1 MNKKNSDNE
10 LVTKVI
16 DLCLLNSIEE
26 SKLYLKFLD
35 NQINFYQSHIDFL
48 ENTRPYFFQKK
59 KLEEHNKE
67 IEKYENKIRDIYIKI
82 EQEIDEIEKCN
93 MAIYSNN

>member
-35 NQINFYQSHIDFL
+35 NQINLYQSHIDFL
-48 ENTRPYFFQKK
+48 ENTKPYFFQKK

-82 EQEIDEIEKCN
+82 EQEIDKIEKCN
-93 MAIYSNN
+93 TVIYSNN